1 MKASESHTCRCAG
14 LPVQAPELP
23 TGFHKLIGLLFAVSI
38 PTTFWV
44 FLLKLGSG
52 VVGIAVG
59 PPTLGL
65 FGLGVAMLCLLGV
78 AIVWAGS
85 EEI

>member
-1 MKASESHTCRCAG
+1 
-14 LPVQAPELP
+14 
-23 TGFHKLIGLLFAVSI
+23 
-38 PTTFWV
+38 V